1 MFAGNADAIP
11 ASLKFDTNLRTKPVA
26 IPTGFVHP
34 TDFGKTVT
42 TDKTQPVTQ
51 NKPTVLLSNNFRQTL
66 GKKIMPQASP
76 NAQPNQLNEK
86 KRKKSDQSSATL
98 SDMVYPAKFLAVQ
111 GTQTQPMVLDKAAN
125 AKILNQLQQQVES
138 QIPGKSARLVASS
151 TLPISPQTPSLIAQA
166 AKPIT
171 SEPDQIVSTTTKPA
185 NKPVQPTTNQ
195 AQIKSGAILSDISN
209 KTLIINAQS
218 EKDKDTGKM
227 QISDKASVSESPK
240 TLETNK
246 TAITSK
252 VISEQKNSQ
261 EQVTQMPA
269 NNSKIT
275 ITDEKPVTIDK
286 PTVTASS
293 RINTSD
299 KPVMTDEPD
308 LPLGAETTISTKPVI
323 TSTFSSN
330 QQNGKESTPKT
341 LISNNK
347 ITADNEQSV
356 VTNKP
361 SVPDSPKTQLS
372 NATFAAPLDQSSH
385 SQQKVLIGQESPAPA
400 EEGTTPN
407 KADTDQKDQRG
418 KTELFELPEKNR
430 VQVRNPSVKS
440 IAQKMN
446 PQRTQLSA
454 PQVENHNNLLVD
466 KASNPDKDLGEQVFF
481 GNNVQPAIAEQ
492 SPASA
497 AFTKI
502 ASNANSGAGV
512 SEQIQESIHSSLRSG
527 SQQIVIRLNPPELGK
542 VAIKFA
548 EQGDDITGLLQ
559 VDKPQTRD
567 QIQQVLPEIIQ
578 NLQDCGI
585 AIKKLE
591 VVLTNQQEQQ
601 TLKDQSSS
609 AGQDGFSGHQSS
621 PNPESQRNNTV
632 YSEWLTNVDNVIE
645 FTEPQMHLAN
655 NSINMLV

>member
-1 MFAGNADAIP
+1 
-11 ASLKFDTNLRTKPVA
+11 
-26 IPTGFVHP
+26 
-34 TDFGKTVT
+34 
-42 TDKTQPVTQ
+42 
-51 NKPTVLLSNNFRQTL
+51 
-66 GKKIMPQASP
+66 
-76 NAQPNQLNEK
+76 
-86 KRKKSDQSSATL
+86 
-98 SDMVYPAKFLAVQ
+98 
-111 GTQTQPMVLDKAAN
+111 MVLDKAAN
-125 AKILNQLQQQVES
+125 AKILNHLQQQVES
-138 QIPGKSARLVASS
+138 QIPGKSARLVAGSA
-151 TLPISPQTPSLIAQA
+151 LPICSQTPSLIAQA

-171 SEPDQIVSTTTKPA
+171 SKPDQIVSTTTKPA

-209 KTLIINAQS
+209 KTP

-227 QISDKASVSESPK
+227 QISDKAFVAKEKLANQENAKELLGEVPPSDGKTTTSKKPIVTDKASVSESPK

-286 PTVTASS
+286 PAVTASS

-385 SQQKVLIGQESPAPA
+385 SQQKMLIGQESPAPA
-400 EEGTTPN
+400 EEETTLN

-440 IAQKMN
+440 ITQKMN

-502 ASNANSGAGV
+502 ASNANSDTGV

-567 QIQQVLPEIIQ
+567 QLQQVLPEIIQ

-601 TLKDQSSS
+601 TSKDQSSS